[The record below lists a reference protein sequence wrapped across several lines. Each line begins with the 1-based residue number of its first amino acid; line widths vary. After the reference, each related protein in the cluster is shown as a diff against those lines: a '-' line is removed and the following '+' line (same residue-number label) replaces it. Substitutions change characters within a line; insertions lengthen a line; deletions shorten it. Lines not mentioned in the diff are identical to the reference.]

1 MTDFEFKKVLE
12 EIPGV
17 IYVREMT
24 GIKPGEVWNPLK
36 DVVAECAKAGY
47 DVNKSGT
54 PLMMLDYNA
63 ETGTSFVKYCQPFI
77 SVDGEYAK
85 AIISACHNND
95 TERDHDEADGILLD
109 LLTTLG
115 FTKTV
120 EAYNAVDKYYA

>member
-1 MTDFEFKKVLE
+1 MTDIEFKKVLE

-36 DVVAECAKAGY
+36 GIVEECAKIGY
-47 DVNKSGT
+47 DVSKSGT

-63 ETGTSFVKYCQPFI
+63 ETGTSFVKYCQPFTVI
-77 SVDGEYAK
+77 DGEYAK
-85 AIISACHNND
+85 AIKSSCHTD
-95 TERDHDEADGILLD
+95 DEERDHSNADGILLD
-109 LLTTLG
+109 LIETLG
-115 FTKTV
+115 FNKTI